1 MKKTGRVKKIPRYD
15 RMYAIL
21 DSEGI
26 KELEFGRSYQ
36 PAPDEIKAVFEE
48 YLEDGAFQ
56 FTTDKEIKEA
66 YRRVSQS
73 KRKPK
78 IAKNKRKSTK
88 RKMLPHC

>member
-1 MKKTGRVKKIPRYD
+1 MKRKGRIKKIPRYD
-15 RMYAIL
+15 KMYAIL

-26 KELEFGRSYQ
+26 KEIEFGRSYQ

-66 YRRVSQS
+66 YRRVSQT
-73 KRKPK
+73 
-78 IAKNKRKSTK
+78 KRKSKMSKKRKTK
-88 RKMLPHC
+88 RKVRR

>member
-1 MKKTGRVKKIPRYD
+1 MKRTGRVKKIPMYD

-73 KRKPK
+73 KPKPK
-78 IAKNKRKSTK
+78 IAKKKGATGKKKKIR
-88 RKMLPHC
+88 R